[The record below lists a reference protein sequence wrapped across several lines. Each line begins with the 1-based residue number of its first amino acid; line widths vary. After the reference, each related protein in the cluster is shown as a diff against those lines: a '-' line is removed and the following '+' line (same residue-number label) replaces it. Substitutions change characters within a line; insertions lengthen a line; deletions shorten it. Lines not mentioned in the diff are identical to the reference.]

1 MHLFL
6 VNDDGIGSKGIMA
19 LACAAVARGYRVTLC
34 APATQQSAASQ
45 RITLAAP
52 IFVAPYP
59 VEYPLMRAYA
69 ITGSPADC
77 VRLGLQ
83 DLVEAPVD
91 VLISGINNGYNY
103 GMAVH
108 YSGTV
113 GAAREGALYGLH
125 AIAASIHEKASPEL
139 IQRFADYVMD
149 VAGLFLLTPLPA
161 TLLLSIN
168 APNSPSGRWKKPVM
182 APLCTAN
189 FTDRYIRRESPR
201 AGTYYWLDSGA
212 RTQPPVPGSD
222 QDMLRKGH
230 ITLTCMG
237 NPSDQRVGFN
247 CLDGFDAA
255 CQNLGEW
262 L

>member
-6 VNDDGIGSKGIMA
+6 VNDDGIGSKGITA
-19 LACAAVARGYRVTLC
+19 LADAAAAKGHRVTLC
-34 APATQQSAASQ
+34 APATQQSASSQ
-45 RITLAAP
+45 RITMTEP
-52 IFVAPYP
+52 IYVAPYP
-59 VEYPLMRAYA
+59 TKHPLTQAYA

-77 VRLGLQ
+77 VRLGLL
-83 DLVEAPVD
+83 DLVETPVD
-91 VLISGINNGYNY
+91 MLISGINNGYNY

-149 VAGLFLLTPLPA
+149 VAALFISVPLPA
-161 TLLLSIN
+161 SLLLNIN
-168 APNSPSGRWKKPVM
+168 APNSPSGQWKKPVM

-201 AGTYYWLDSGA
+201 SGIYYWLDSGS
-212 RTQPPVPGSD
+212 RTRPPDPDSD
-222 QDMLRKGH
+222 QAMLREGH
-230 ITLTCMG
+230 ITLTFIG
-237 NPSDQRVGFN
+237 NPADWHVDF
-247 CLDGFDAA
+247 DGFDAA
-255 CQNLGEW
+255 CQTLGKW

>member
-6 VNDDGIGSKGIMA
+6 VNDDGIGSNGIMA
-19 LACAAVARGYRVTLC
+19 LAGAAAARGHQVTLC
-34 APATQQSAASQ
+34 APVAQQSAASQ
-45 RITLAAP
+45 RITLAEP
-52 IFVAPYP
+52 IYVAPYP
-59 VEYPLMRAYA
+59 SEYPHIRAYA
-69 ITGSPADC
+69 VTGSPADC

-125 AIAASIHEKASPEL
+125 AIAASIHEKAPPEL

-149 VAGLFLLTPLPA
+149 VAGFFISIPLPA
-161 TLLLSIN
+161 ALLLNIN
-168 APNSPSGRWKKPVM
+168 APNSPSGQWKKPVM

-201 AGTYYWLDSGA
+201 AGIYYWLDSGG
-212 RTQPPVPGSD
+212 RTHPPVPGSD

-230 ITLTCMG
+230 ITLTFMG
-237 NPSDQRVGFN
+237 NPSEQHVGF
-247 CLDGFDAA
+247 DGFDTA
-255 CQNLGEW
+255 CQTLGEW